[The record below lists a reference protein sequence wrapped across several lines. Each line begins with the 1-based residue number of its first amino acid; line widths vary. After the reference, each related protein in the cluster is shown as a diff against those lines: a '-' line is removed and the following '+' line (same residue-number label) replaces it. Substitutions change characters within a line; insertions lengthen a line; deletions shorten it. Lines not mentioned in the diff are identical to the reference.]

1 MSDGY
6 SEIMPFISLLI
17 IALMIFALIDL
28 ITRDDSQVKYLP
40 KMVWIIIVILLP
52 LIGSAL
58 WFALGREYGGSGISI
73 PRLRRRTAQPKTQTA
88 PAAQTWSS
96 PAEPRTTEQQ
106 IADLDREI
114 EEWRLRQEIESR
126 RRERGEPGT
135 A

>member
-1 MSDGY
+1 MSGGY
-6 SEIMPFISLLI
+6 AECMPFISILI
-17 IALMIFALIDL
+17 IALMIFALIDV

-58 WFALGREYGGSGISI
+58 WFGLGREYAGGGISM
-73 PRLRRRTAQPKTQTA
+73 PRMPRRAAPPRSQGA
-88 PAAQTWSS
+88 PATQTWS
-96 PAEPRTTEQQ
+96 PPTEARTTEQQ

-114 EEWRLRQEIESR
+114 QEWELRQQIEAR
-126 RRERGEPGT
+126 RRERGEPDT

>member
-1 MSDGY
+1 
-6 SEIMPFISLLI
+6 MPFISILI
-17 IALMIFALIDL
+17 IALMIGALIDV

-58 WFALGREYGGSGISI
+58 WFALGREYAGGGMSM
-73 PRLRRRTAQPKTQTA
+73 PRMPQRSSARTTQPAPPAQPWA
-88 PAAQTWSS
+88 P
-96 PAEPRTTEQQ
+96 PAGARTTEQQ

-114 EEWRLRQEIESR
+114 EEWQLRQEIESR
-126 RRERGEPGT
+126 RRERGEPDT